1 MLRIDLHVHTT
12 HSTDGHCTLARA
24 VEAARA
30 KGLNGMAI
38 TDHNTIAGHAEAK
51 KLSSDKFLIIP
62 GVEIASAD
70 GHIIGLG
77 IKDLIPKGLPAGET
91 VRLIKEQGGVAIAAH
106 PFELGC
112 KPSLVYKAK
121 FDAIEGLNARA
132 VLLGNPLAQRFAAKN
147 KLTMVAGSDAH
158 RCDEIGLAYTLVDCQ
173 PKIDSVLEIIVRG
186 GTSIAGETIPLP
198 SFLWRILQKTLRWNN
213 DR

>member
-1 MLRIDLHVHTT
+1 MLRLDLHVHTT
-12 HSTDGHCTLARA
+12 YSSDGLCTLARA

-30 KGLNGMAI
+30 KGLDGMAI
-38 TDHNTIAGHAEAK
+38 TDHNSISGHDEAK
-51 KLSSDKFLIIP
+51 KISNDKFLIIP
-62 GVEIASAD
+62 GLEVTSAD

-77 IKDLIPKGLPAGET
+77 VESLIPRGLPAGET

-106 PFELGC
+106 PFELGT

-158 RCDEIGLAYTLVDCQ
+158 RSDEVGLAYTLVDCE
-173 PKIDSVLEIIVRG
+173 PKIDSVLDIIVRG
-186 GTSIAGETIPLP
+186 GTSIAGETIPLS
-198 SFLWRILQKTLRWNN
+198 SFLWRALQKMLR
-213 DR
+213 RSYER